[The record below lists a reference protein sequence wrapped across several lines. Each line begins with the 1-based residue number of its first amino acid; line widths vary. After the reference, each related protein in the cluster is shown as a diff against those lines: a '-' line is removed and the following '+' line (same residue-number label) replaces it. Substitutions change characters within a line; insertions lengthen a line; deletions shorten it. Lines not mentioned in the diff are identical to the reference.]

1 MGHRIWEQARNI
13 IIILRI
19 LNIYYCL
26 NIVSSLVGFEFDE
39 QSLLIP
45 LDIILQATVGI
56 VENPRGFMSCVWH
69 SIYFLMPT
77 LPFSG

>member
-13 IIILRI
+13 IIILQI
-19 LNIYYCL
+19 LNTYYCL
-26 NIVSSLVGFEFDE
+26 NIISSLVGFEFDE

-56 VENPRGFMSCVWH
+56 VENPLGFMSCVMDMFT
-69 SIYFLMPT
+69 S
-77 LPFSG
+77 